1 MSENG
6 CTFTCTKETRAV
18 EEQEF
23 AEGHSENPKAKYS
36 QTILHNFACRV
47 ACAVPAMNEASRNT
61 PAVITEGPLPGVL
74 GKWQQSEEHETCC
87 VQHPSSSSKAMW
99 QYLTIKRHS

>member
-23 AEGHSENPKAKYS
+23 AEGHSENPNAKY
-36 QTILHNFACRV
+36 NFACRV

-61 PAVITEGPLPGVL
+61 PVMITEGPLPGVL
-74 GKWQQSEEHETCC
+74 GKW
-87 VQHPSSSSKAMW
+87 
-99 QYLTIKRHS
+99 